1 MNFEAVDLNSPYE
14 RSQNLMEPYTFDQL
28 LIEVACNLREIST
41 DTVRAQARESIKA
54 KYNEAL
60 EILESNLLNITQTAQ
75 KERNIQ

>member
-1 MNFEAVDLNSPYE
+1 MNWKAVDLNSHYE

-28 LIEVACNLREIST
+28 LMEVACNIREINT
-41 DTVRAQARESIKA
+41 ETVKAQARESIKA

-75 KERNIQ
+75 AERNIQ